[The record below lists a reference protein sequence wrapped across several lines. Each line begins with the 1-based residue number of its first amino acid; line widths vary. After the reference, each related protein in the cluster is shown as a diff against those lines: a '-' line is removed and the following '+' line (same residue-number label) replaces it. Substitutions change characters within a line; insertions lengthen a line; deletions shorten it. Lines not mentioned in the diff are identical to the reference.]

1 MIGRQSLRPHH
12 TGPPSFEVQ
21 ARQAAP
27 TQLSLAGHG
36 GTTGPFPPLRASLR
50 RALHLVPP
58 FAETRRRRGSWKE
71 EAGRKLPS
79 APSEASSPGA
89 GRFRQPD
96 PPPGGAGKEAPE
108 RAVPGAG
115 GGFALGLRRGR
126 RGGAAPEGE
135 SRSGAWGG
143 KVGLE
148 PILRPAA
155 GDPFARPR
163 VTSSL
168 QPPRS
173 PAGWAD
179 RAPVC
184 WTRASAATSE
194 VGRPAS
200 LRSARVA
207 RTGSAAKV
215 AGEGALPSGRERGER
230 DRGAPVWASE
240 GRRAGKRREALP
252 PCVGSGPCAAGR

>member
-1 MIGRQSLRPHH
+1 MIGRQSLHPHH

-21 ARQAAP
+21 ARQAAS

-36 GTTGPFPPLRASLR
+36 VTIGPFPPFRASLR
-50 RALHLVPP
+50 RALHLVPH
-58 FAETRRRRGSWKE
+58 FAEKRRRRGSWKE

-79 APSEASSPGA
+79 APSEDSSPGA

-96 PPPGGAGKEAPE
+96 PPPGGAGKEAPD

-126 RGGAAPEGE
+126 RGGAAPEDE
-135 SRSGAWGG
+135 SRSGAWRG

-155 GDPFARPR
+155 GDTFARPR
-163 VTSSL
+163 VSSSL

-179 RAPVC
+179 PAPVC
-184 WTRASAATSE
+184 WTRASAPTSE
-194 VGRPAS
+194 VRRPAS
-200 LRSARVA
+200 LRSDGFSCQSRRRRSFAERSGKGRARS
-207 RTGSAAKV
+207 R
-215 AGEGALPSGRERGER
+215 GACVGQRGET
-230 DRGAPVWASE
+230 GEKAS
-240 GRRAGKRREALP
+240 
-252 PCVGSGPCAAGR
+252 